1 MDNQLCREILKN
13 RDIKR
18 QRKIDEAIIKKR
30 KIYKDYPELEEIEKN
45 INLLALKITRNI
57 VASDEITRQVEKEN
71 MKSKLDKM
79 EEKKKRILKK
89 IGITEADLEPDFDCK
104 ICNDTGMVTKDN
116 ITSYCNCFKQE
127 VLNNTYKQ
135 SNILKLEEENFKTFD
150 NCYYS
155 NKKDKEKYGI
165 DKSPLEN
172 IELIKKIS
180 QDFCKNIKNNNQ
192 KSLLFTGNTGLGKTF
207 ISNCIAKDVIDQG
220 MNVVY
225 QTSPIL
231 MDQILD
237 YKFSYD
243 KTESQKEKYNRIFNV
258 DLLII
263 DDLGT
268 ETMNNNKF
276 TELFNIINTRL
287 LNNKKMVISTN
298 LSLNDLYNRYD
309 ERILSRLIGNFTI
322 CKFIGEDIRLKKK
335 KIKIKTKNR
344 IK

>member
-1 MDNQLCREILKN
+1 MDNQVYREILKK

-18 QRKIDEAIIKKR
+18 QRKIDEAIIKKK
-30 KIYKDYPELEEIEKN
+30 KIYKDYPELEEIEKE
-45 INLLALKITRNI
+45 INMLALNITRSI
-57 VASDEITRQVEKEN
+57 VASDEITKQIEKEN
-71 MKSKLDKM
+71 MKIKLDKL
-79 EEKKKRILKK
+79 EEKRHKILKK
-89 IGITEADLEPDFDCK
+89 IGITEKDLEPNFDCK
-104 ICNDTGMVTKDN
+104 VCNDTGMVTKDN
-116 ITSYCNCFKQE
+116 ITSYCNCFNQE
-127 VLNNTYKQ
+127 VLNYTYRQ
-135 SNILKLEEENFKTFD
+135 SNILKLDDENFKTFD

-155 NKKDKEKYGI
+155 SKPNKEKYGI
-165 DKSPLEN
+165 EKSPLEN
-172 IELIKKIS
+172 IEIIKNIAIE
-180 QDFCKNIKNNNQ
+180 FCKNIKSENQ
-192 KSLLFTGNTGLGKTF
+192 KNLLFTGNTGLGKTF
-207 ISNCIAKDVIDQG
+207 ISNCIAKELIDKG
-220 MNVVY
+220 INVVY

-231 MDQILD
+231 MDQIID

-243 KTESQKEKYNRIFNV
+243 KTESQKEKYNKIFNV

-335 KIKIKTKNR
+335 KIK
-344 IK
+344 

>member
-1 MDNQLCREILKN
+1 MDNQVYREILKK

-18 QRKIDEAIIKKR
+18 QRKIDEAIIKKK
-30 KIYKDYPELEEIEKN
+30 KIYKDYPELEEIERE
-45 INLLALKITRNI
+45 INMLALNITRSI
-57 VASDEITRQVEKEN
+57 VASDEITKQIEKEN
-71 MKSKLDKM
+71 MKIKLDKL
-79 EEKKKRILKK
+79 EEKRHKILKK
-89 IGITEADLEPDFDCK
+89 IGITEKDLEPNFDCK
-104 ICNDTGMVTKDN
+104 VCNDTGMVTKDN
-116 ITSYCNCFKQE
+116 ITSYCNCFNQE
-127 VLNNTYKQ
+127 VLNYTYRQ
-135 SNILKLEEENFKTFD
+135 SNILKLADENFKTFD

-155 NKKDKEKYGI
+155 SKPNKEKYGI
-165 DKSPLEN
+165 EKSPLEN
-172 IELIKKIS
+172 IEIIKNIAIE
-180 QDFCKNIKNNNQ
+180 FCKNIKSENQ
-192 KSLLFTGNTGLGKTF
+192 KNLLFTGNTGLGKTF
-207 ISNCIAKDVIDQG
+207 ISNCIAKELIDKG
-220 MNVVY
+220 LNVVY

-231 MDQILD
+231 MDQIID

-243 KTESQKEKYNRIFNV
+243 KTESQKEKYNKIFNV

-309 ERILSRLIGNFTI
+309 ERILSRLIGNFII

-335 KIKIKTKNR
+335 KIK
-344 IK
+344 

>member
-1 MDNQLCREILKN
+1 MDNQVYREILKK

-18 QRKIDEAIIKKR
+18 QRKIDEAIIKKK
-30 KIYKDYPELEEIEKN
+30 KIYKDYPELEEIERE
-45 INLLALKITRNI
+45 INMLALNITRSI
-57 VASDEITRQVEKEN
+57 VASDEITKQIEKEN
-71 MKSKLDKM
+71 MKIKLDKL
-79 EEKKKRILKK
+79 EEKRHKILKK
-89 IGITEADLEPDFDCK
+89 IGITEKDLEPNFDCK
-104 ICNDTGMVTKDN
+104 VCNDTGMVTKDN

-127 VLNNTYKQ
+127 VLNYTYRQ
-135 SNILKLEEENFKTFD
+135 SNILKLDDENFKTFD

-155 NKKDKEKYGI
+155 SKPNKEKYGI
-165 DKSPLEN
+165 EKSPLEN
-172 IELIKKIS
+172 IEIIKNIAIE
-180 QDFCKNIKNNNQ
+180 FCKNIKSENQ
-192 KSLLFTGNTGLGKTF
+192 KNLLFTGNTGLGKTF
-207 ISNCIAKDVIDQG
+207 ISNCIAKELIDKG
-220 MNVVY
+220 LNVVY

-231 MDQILD
+231 MDQIID

-243 KTESQKEKYNRIFNV
+243 KTESQKEKYNKIFNV

-335 KIKIKTKNR
+335 KIK
-344 IK
+344 

>member
-1 MDNQLCREILKN
+1 MDNQVYREILKK

-18 QRKIDEAIIKKR
+18 QRKIDEAIIKKK
-30 KIYKDYPELEEIEKN
+30 KIYKDYPELEEIERE
-45 INLLALKITRNI
+45 INMLALNITRSI
-57 VASDEITRQVEKEN
+57 VASDEITKQIEKEN
-71 MKSKLDKM
+71 MKIKLDKL
-79 EEKKKRILKK
+79 EEKRHKILKK
-89 IGITEADLEPDFDCK
+89 IGITEKDLEPNFDCK
-104 ICNDTGMVTKDN
+104 VCNDTGMVTKDN
-116 ITSYCNCFKQE
+116 ITSYCNCFNQE
-127 VLNNTYKQ
+127 VLNYTYRQ
-135 SNILKLEEENFKTFD
+135 SNILKLDDENFKTFD

-155 NKKDKEKYGI
+155 SKPNKEKYGI
-165 DKSPLEN
+165 EKSPLEN
-172 IELIKKIS
+172 IEIIKNIAIE
-180 QDFCKNIKNNNQ
+180 FCKNIKSENQ
-192 KSLLFTGNTGLGKTF
+192 KNLLFTGNTGLGKTF
-207 ISNCIAKDVIDQG
+207 ISNCIAKELIDKG
-220 MNVVY
+220 LNVVY

-231 MDQILD
+231 MDQIID

-243 KTESQKEKYNRIFNV
+243 KTESQKEKYNKIFNV

-309 ERILSRLIGNFTI
+309 ERILSRLIGNFII

-335 KIKIKTKNR
+335 KIK
-344 IK
+344 

>member
-1 MDNQLCREILKN
+1 MDNQVYREILKK

-18 QRKIDEAIIKKR
+18 QRKIDEAIIKKK
-30 KIYKDYPELEEIEKN
+30 KIYKDYPELEDIEKE
-45 INLLALKITRNI
+45 INMLALNITRSI
-57 VASDEITRQVEKEN
+57 VASDEITKQIEKEN
-71 MKSKLDKM
+71 MKIKLDKL
-79 EEKKKRILKK
+79 EEKRHKILKK
-89 IGITEADLEPDFDCK
+89 IGITEKDLEPNFDCK
-104 ICNDTGMVTKDN
+104 VCNDTGMVTKDN
-116 ITSYCNCFKQE
+116 ITSYCNCFNQE
-127 VLNNTYKQ
+127 VLNYTYRQ
-135 SNILKLEEENFKTFD
+135 SNILKLDDENFKTFD

-155 NKKDKEKYGI
+155 SKPNKEKYGI
-165 DKSPLEN
+165 EKSPLEN
-172 IELIKKIS
+172 IEIIKNIAIE
-180 QDFCKNIKNNNQ
+180 FCKNIKSENQ
-192 KSLLFTGNTGLGKTF
+192 KNLLFTGNTGLGKTF
-207 ISNCIAKDVIDQG
+207 ISNCIAKELIDKG
-220 MNVVY
+220 LNVVY

-231 MDQILD
+231 MDQIID

-243 KTESQKEKYNRIFNV
+243 KTESQKEKYNKIFNV

-335 KIKIKTKNR
+335 KIK
-344 IK
+344 

>member
-1 MDNQLCREILKN
+1 MDNQIYKEILKK

-18 QRKIDEAIIKKR
+18 QKKIDEAIIKKKNTYR
-30 KIYKDYPELEEIEKN
+30 DYPELEEIETK
-45 INLLALKITRNI
+45 INMLALNITRNI

-71 MKSKLDKM
+71 MKLKLDRLEDQKQ
-79 EEKKKRILKK
+79 KILKK
-89 IGITEADLEPDFDCK
+89 IGIKNEDLEPNFDCK
-104 ICNDTGMVTKDN
+104 ICNDTGMITKDN

-127 VLNNTYKQ
+127 VLNYTYKQ
-135 SNILKLEEENFKTFD
+135 SNILKLDDENFKTFD

-155 NKKDKEKYGI
+155 SKTNKEKYGI
-165 DKSPLEN
+165 EKSPLDN
-172 IELIKKIS
+172 IEIIKNIAIE
-180 QDFCKNIKNNNQ
+180 FCKNIKCENQ
-192 KSLLFTGNTGLGKTF
+192 KNLLFTGNTGLGKTF
-207 ISNCIAKDVIDQG
+207 LSNCIAKEVIDKG
-220 MNVVY
+220 LNVVY

-231 MDQILD
+231 MDQILE

-243 KTESQKEKYNRIFNV
+243 KTETQKEKYNKIFNV

-335 KIKIKTKNR
+335 KIK
-344 IK
+344 

>member
-1 MDNQLCREILKN
+1 MDNQVYREILKK

-18 QRKIDEAIIKKR
+18 QRKIDEAIIKKK
-30 KIYKDYPELEEIEKN
+30 KIYKDYPELEEIERE
-45 INLLALKITRNI
+45 INMLALNITRSI
-57 VASDEITRQVEKEN
+57 VASDEITKQIEKEN
-71 MKSKLDKM
+71 MKIKLDKL
-79 EEKKKRILKK
+79 EEKRHKILKK
-89 IGITEADLEPDFDCK
+89 IGITEKDLEPNFDCK
-104 ICNDTGMVTKDN
+104 VCNDTGMVTKDN
-116 ITSYCNCFKQE
+116 ITSYCNCFNQE
-127 VLNNTYKQ
+127 VLNYTYRQ
-135 SNILKLEEENFKTFD
+135 SNILKLDDENFKTFD

-155 NKKDKEKYGI
+155 SKPNKEKYGI
-165 DKSPLEN
+165 EKSPLEN
-172 IELIKKIS
+172 IEIIKNIAIE
-180 QDFCKNIKNNNQ
+180 FCKNIKSENQ
-192 KSLLFTGNTGLGKTF
+192 KNLLFTGNTGLGKTF
-207 ISNCIAKDVIDQG
+207 ISNCIAKELIDKG
-220 MNVVY
+220 LNVVY

-231 MDQILD
+231 MDQIID

-243 KTESQKEKYNRIFNV
+243 KTESQKEKYNKIFNV

-335 KIKIKTKNR
+335 KIK
-344 IK
+344 

>member
-1 MDNQLCREILKN
+1 MDNQVYREILKK

-18 QRKIDEAIIKKR
+18 QRKIDEAIIKKK
-30 KIYKDYPELEEIEKN
+30 KIYKDYPELEEIERE
-45 INLLALKITRNI
+45 INMLALNITRSI
-57 VASDEITRQVEKEN
+57 VASDEITKQIEKEN
-71 MKSKLDKM
+71 MKIKLDKL
-79 EEKKKRILKK
+79 EEKRHKILKK
-89 IGITEADLEPDFDCK
+89 IGITEKDLEPNFDCK
-104 ICNDTGMVTKDN
+104 VCNDTGMVTKDN

-127 VLNNTYKQ
+127 ILNYTYRQ
-135 SNILKLEEENFKTFD
+135 SNILKLDDENFKTFD

-155 NKKDKEKYGI
+155 SKPNKEKYGI
-165 DKSPLEN
+165 EKSPLEN
-172 IELIKKIS
+172 IEIIKNIAIE
-180 QDFCKNIKNNNQ
+180 FCKNIKSENQ
-192 KSLLFTGNTGLGKTF
+192 KNLLFTGNTGLGKTF
-207 ISNCIAKDVIDQG
+207 ISNCIAKELIDKG
-220 MNVVY
+220 LNVVY

-231 MDQILD
+231 MDQIID

-243 KTESQKEKYNRIFNV
+243 KTESQKEKYNKIFNV

-335 KIKIKTKNR
+335 KIK
-344 IK
+344 

>member
-1 MDNQLCREILKN
+1 MDNQVYREIFKK

-18 QRKIDEAIIKKR
+18 QRKIDEAIIKKK
-30 KIYKDYPELEEIEKN
+30 KIYKDYPELEEIERE
-45 INLLALKITRNI
+45 INMLALNITRSI
-57 VASDEITRQVEKEN
+57 VASDEITKQIEKEN
-71 MKSKLDKM
+71 MKIKLDKL
-79 EEKKKRILKK
+79 EEKRHKILKK
-89 IGITEADLEPDFDCK
+89 IGITEKDLEPNFDCK
-104 ICNDTGMVTKDN
+104 VCNDTGMVTKDN
-116 ITSYCNCFKQE
+116 ITSYCNCFNQE
-127 VLNNTYKQ
+127 VLNYTYRQ
-135 SNILKLEEENFKTFD
+135 SNILKLNEENFKTFD

-155 NKKDKEKYGI
+155 SKPNKEKYGI
-165 DKSPLEN
+165 EKSPLEN
-172 IELIKKIS
+172 IEIIKNIAIE
-180 QDFCKNIKNNNQ
+180 FCKNIKSENQ
-192 KSLLFTGNTGLGKTF
+192 KNLLFTGNTGLGKTF
-207 ISNCIAKDVIDQG
+207 ISNCIAKELIDKG
-220 MNVVY
+220 LNVVY

-231 MDQILD
+231 MDQIID

-243 KTESQKEKYNRIFNV
+243 KTESQKEKYNKIFNV

-309 ERILSRLIGNFTI
+309 ERILSRLIGNFII

-335 KIKIKTKNR
+335 KIK
-344 IK
+344 

>member
-1 MDNQLCREILKN
+1 MDNQAYKEILKQ

-18 QRKIDEAIIKKR
+18 QKKIDEAIIKKN
-30 KIYKDYPELEEIEKN
+30 KLYQDYPKLEEIDRKINMMALN
-45 INLLALKITRNI
+45 IARSI
-57 VASDEITRQVEKEN
+57 VASDEITRQVEEEN
-71 MKSKLDKM
+71 MKINLDKL
-79 EEKKKRILKK
+79 EKEKVKILNK
-89 IGITEADLEPDFDCK
+89 IGINHQDLEPDFDCK
-104 ICNDTGMVTKDN
+104 ICNDTGMITKEN
-116 ITSYCNCFKQE
+116 ITSYCNCFKQDI
-127 VLNNTYKQ
+127 LNYTYKQ
-135 SNILKLEEENFKTFD
+135 SNILKLQEENFKTFD

-155 NKKDKEKYGI
+155 NKPDKEKYGI
-165 DKSPLEN
+165 EKSPLEN

-180 QDFCKNIKNNNQ
+180 IEFCKNIKSDKQ
-192 KSLLFTGNTGLGKTF
+192 KNLLFTGNTGLGKTF
-207 ISNCIAKDVIDQG
+207 LSNCIAKEVIEKG
-220 MNVVY
+220 LNVVY

-243 KTESQKEKYNRIFNV
+243 KTNEQKEKYNKIFNV

-309 ERILSRLIGNFTI
+309 ERILSRLIGNFTV
-322 CKFIGEDIRLKKK
+322 CKFIGDDIRLKKK
-335 KIKIKTKNR
+335 KIK
-344 IK
+344 

>member
-18 QRKIDEAIIKKR
+18 QRKIDEAIIKKG

-104 ICNDTGMVTKDN
+104 ICNDTGMVTKNN

-192 KSLLFTGNTGLGKTF
+192 
-207 ISNCIAKDVIDQG
+207 
-220 MNVVY
+220 
-225 QTSPIL
+225 
-231 MDQILD
+231 
-237 YKFSYD
+237 
-243 KTESQKEKYNRIFNV
+243 
-258 DLLII
+258 
-263 DDLGT
+263 
-268 ETMNNNKF
+268 
-276 TELFNIINTRL
+276 
-287 LNNKKMVISTN
+287 
-298 LSLNDLYNRYD
+298 
-309 ERILSRLIGNFTI
+309 
-322 CKFIGEDIRLKKK
+322 
-335 KIKIKTKNR
+335 
-344 IK
+344 

>member
-1 MDNQLCREILKN
+1 MDNQVYREILKK

-18 QRKIDEAIIKKR
+18 QRKIDEAIIKKK
-30 KIYKDYPELEEIEKN
+30 KIYKDYPELEDIEKE
-45 INLLALKITRNI
+45 INMLALNITRSI
-57 VASDEITRQVEKEN
+57 VASDEITKQIEKEN
-71 MKSKLDKM
+71 MKIKLDKL
-79 EEKKKRILKK
+79 EEKRHKILKK
-89 IGITEADLEPDFDCK
+89 IGITEKDLEPNFDCK
-104 ICNDTGMVTKDN
+104 VCNDTGMVTKDN
-116 ITSYCNCFKQE
+116 ITSYCNCFNQE
-127 VLNNTYKQ
+127 VLNYTYSQ
-135 SNILKLEEENFKTFD
+135 SNILKLNDENFKTFD

-155 NKKDKEKYGI
+155 SKPNKEKYGVE
-165 DKSPLEN
+165 KSPLEN
-172 IELIKKIS
+172 IEIIKSIAIE
-180 QDFCKNIKNNNQ
+180 FCKNIKSEKQ
-192 KSLLFTGNTGLGKTF
+192 KNLLFTGNTGLGKTF
-207 ISNCIAKDVIDQG
+207 ISNCIAKELIDKG
-220 MNVVY
+220 LNVVY

-231 MDQILD
+231 MDQIID

-243 KTESQKEKYNRIFNV
+243 KTESQKEKYNKIFNV

-335 KIKIKTKNR
+335 KIK
-344 IK
+344 

>member
-1 MDNQLCREILKN
+1 MDNQVYREILKK

-18 QRKIDEAIIKKR
+18 QRKIDEAIIKKK
-30 KIYKDYPELEEIEKN
+30 KIYKDYPELEEIEKE
-45 INLLALKITRNI
+45 INMLALNITRSI
-57 VASDEITRQVEKEN
+57 VASDEITKQIEKEN
-71 MKSKLDKM
+71 MKIKLDKL
-79 EEKKKRILKK
+79 EEKRHKILKK
-89 IGITEADLEPDFDCK
+89 IGITEKDLEPNFDCK
-104 ICNDTGMVTKDN
+104 VCNDTGMVTKDN
-116 ITSYCNCFKQE
+116 ITSYCNCFNQE
-127 VLNNTYKQ
+127 VLNYTYSQ
-135 SNILKLEEENFKTFD
+135 SNILKLNDENFKTFD

-155 NKKDKEKYGI
+155 SKPNKEKYGVE
-165 DKSPLEN
+165 KSPLEN
-172 IELIKKIS
+172 IEIIKNIAIE
-180 QDFCKNIKNNNQ
+180 FCKNIKSEKQ
-192 KSLLFTGNTGLGKTF
+192 KNLLFTGNTGLGKTF
-207 ISNCIAKDVIDQG
+207 ISNCIAKELIDKG
-220 MNVVY
+220 LNVVY

-231 MDQILD
+231 MDQIIE

-243 KTESQKEKYNRIFNV
+243 KTESQKEKYNKIFNV

-335 KIKIKTKNR
+335 KIK
-344 IK
+344 

>member
-1 MDNQLCREILKN
+1 MDNQVYREILKK

-18 QRKIDEAIIKKR
+18 QRKIDEAIIKKK
-30 KIYKDYPELEEIEKN
+30 KIYKDYPELEEIEKE
-45 INLLALKITRNI
+45 INMLALNITRSI
-57 VASDEITRQVEKEN
+57 VASDEVTRQVEKEN
-71 MKSKLDKM
+71 MKIKLDKL
-79 EEKKKRILKK
+79 EDKKHKMLKK
-89 IGITEADLEPDFDCK
+89 IGITQNDLEPDFDCK
-104 ICNDTGMVTKDN
+104 MCNDTGMITKDN
-116 ITSYCNCFKQE
+116 ITSYCNCFNQE
-127 VLNNTYKQ
+127 VLNYTYRQ
-135 SNILKLEEENFKTFD
+135 SNILKLDDENFKTFD

-155 NKKDKEKYGI
+155 SKPNKEKYGI
-165 DKSPLEN
+165 EKSPLEN
-172 IELIKKIS
+172 IEIIKSIAIE
-180 QDFCKNIKNNNQ
+180 FCKNIKSEKQ

-207 ISNCIAKDVIDQG
+207 ISNCIAKEVIDKG
-220 MNVVY
+220 LNVVY

-243 KTESQKEKYNRIFNV
+243 KTESQKEKYNKIFNV

-322 CKFIGEDIRLKKK
+322 CKFVGEDIRLKKK
-335 KIKIKTKNR
+335 KIK
-344 IK
+344 

>member
-104 ICNDTGMVTKDN
+104 ICNDTGMVTKNN

-243 KTESQKEKYNRIFNV
+243 KTESQKKKYNRIFNV

-335 KIKIKTKNR
+335 KIK
-344 IK
+344 

>member
-1 MDNQLCREILKN
+1 MDNQAYKEILKQ

-18 QRKIDEAIIKKR
+18 QKKIDEAIIKKN
-30 KIYKDYPELEEIEKN
+30 KIYQDYPKLEDIDKK
-45 INLLALKITRNI
+45 INMMALNITRSI
-57 VASDEITRQVEKEN
+57 VASDEITRQIEEEN
-71 MKSKLDKM
+71 MKINLDKL
-79 EEKKKRILKK
+79 EKEKTKILNQ
-89 IGITEADLEPDFDCK
+89 IGINQQDLEPNFDCK
-104 ICNDTGMVTKDN
+104 ICNDTGMITNGN
-116 ITSYCNCFKQE
+116 ITSYCNCFKQDI
-127 VLNNTYKQ
+127 LNYTYKQ
-135 SNILKLEEENFKTFD
+135 SNILKLQDENFKTFD

-155 NKKDKEKYGI
+155 NKADKEKYGI
-165 DKSPLEN
+165 EKSPLEN

-180 QDFCKNIKNNNQ
+180 IEFCKNIKSDKQ
-192 KSLLFTGNTGLGKTF
+192 KNLLFTGNTGLGKTF
-207 ISNCIAKDVIDQG
+207 LSNCIAKEVIEKG
-220 MNVVY
+220 LNVVY

-243 KTESQKEKYNRIFNV
+243 KTSEQKEKYNKIFNV

-298 LSLNDLYNRYD
+298 LTLNDLYNRYD
-309 ERILSRLIGNFTI
+309 ERILSRLIGNFTV
-322 CKFIGEDIRLKKK
+322 CKFIGDDIRLKKK
-335 KIKIKTKNR
+335 KIK
-344 IK
+344 

>member
-1 MDNQLCREILKN
+1 MDNQVYREILKK

-18 QRKIDEAIIKKR
+18 QRKIDEAIIKKK
-30 KIYKDYPELEEIEKN
+30 KIYKDYPELEEIEKE
-45 INLLALKITRNI
+45 INMLALNITRSI

-71 MKSKLDKM
+71 MKIKLDKL
-79 EEKKKRILKK
+79 EDKKHKMLKK
-89 IGITEADLEPDFDCK
+89 IGITQNDLEPDFDCK
-104 ICNDTGMVTKDN
+104 MCNDTGMITKDN
-116 ITSYCNCFKQE
+116 ITSYCNCFNQE
-127 VLNNTYKQ
+127 VLNYTYRQ
-135 SNILKLEEENFKTFD
+135 SNILKLDDENFKTFD

-155 NKKDKEKYGI
+155 SKPNKEKYGI
-165 DKSPLEN
+165 EKSPLEN
-172 IELIKKIS
+172 IEIIKSIAIE
-180 QDFCKNIKNNNQ
+180 FCKNIKSEKQ
-192 KSLLFTGNTGLGKTF
+192 KNLLFTGNTGLGKTF
-207 ISNCIAKDVIDQG
+207 ISNCIAKEVIDKG
-220 MNVVY
+220 LNVVY

-243 KTESQKEKYNRIFNV
+243 KTESQKEKYNKIFNV

-335 KIKIKTKNR
+335 KIK
-344 IK
+344 

>member
-1 MDNQLCREILKN
+1 MDNQVYREILKK

-18 QRKIDEAIIKKR
+18 QRKIDEAIIKKK
-30 KIYKDYPELEEIEKN
+30 KIYKDYPELEEIERE
-45 INLLALKITRNI
+45 INMLALNITRSI
-57 VASDEITRQVEKEN
+57 VASDEITKQIEKEN
-71 MKSKLDKM
+71 MKIKLDKL
-79 EEKKKRILKK
+79 EEKRHKILKK
-89 IGITEADLEPDFDCK
+89 IGITEKDLEPNFDCK
-104 ICNDTGMVTKDN
+104 VCNDTGMVTKDN
-116 ITSYCNCFKQE
+116 ITSYCNCFNQE
-127 VLNNTYKQ
+127 VLNYTYRQ
-135 SNILKLEEENFKTFD
+135 SNILKLDDENFKTFD

-155 NKKDKEKYGI
+155 SKPNKEKYGI
-165 DKSPLEN
+165 EKSPLEN
-172 IELIKKIS
+172 IGIIKNIAIE
-180 QDFCKNIKNNNQ
+180 FCKNIKSENQ
-192 KSLLFTGNTGLGKTF
+192 KNLLFTGNTGLGKTF
-207 ISNCIAKDVIDQG
+207 ISNCIAKELIDKG
-220 MNVVY
+220 LNVVY

-231 MDQILD
+231 MDQIID

-243 KTESQKEKYNRIFNV
+243 KTESQKEKYNKIFNV

-335 KIKIKTKNR
+335 KIK
-344 IK
+344 

>member
-1 MDNQLCREILKN
+1 MDNQVYREILKK

-18 QRKIDEAIIKKR
+18 QRKIDEAIIKKK
-30 KIYKDYPELEEIEKN
+30 KIYKDYPELEEIERE
-45 INLLALKITRNI
+45 INMLALNITRSI
-57 VASDEITRQVEKEN
+57 VASDEITKQIEKEN
-71 MKSKLDKM
+71 MKIKLDKL
-79 EEKKKRILKK
+79 EEKRHKILKK
-89 IGITEADLEPDFDCK
+89 IGITEKDLEPNFDCK
-104 ICNDTGMVTKDN
+104 VCNDTGMVTKDN
-116 ITSYCNCFKQE
+116 ITSYCNCFNQE
-127 VLNNTYKQ
+127 VLNYTYRQ
-135 SNILKLEEENFKTFD
+135 SNILKLDEENFKTFD

-155 NKKDKEKYGI
+155 SKPNKEKYGI
-165 DKSPLEN
+165 EKSPLEN
-172 IELIKKIS
+172 IEIIKNIAIE
-180 QDFCKNIKNNNQ
+180 FCKNIKSENQ
-192 KSLLFTGNTGLGKTF
+192 KNLLFTGNTGLGKTF
-207 ISNCIAKDVIDQG
+207 ISNCIAKELIDKG
-220 MNVVY
+220 LNVVY

-231 MDQILD
+231 MDQIID

-243 KTESQKEKYNRIFNV
+243 KTESQKEKYNKIFNV

-335 KIKIKTKNR
+335 KIK
-344 IK
+344 

>member
-104 ICNDTGMVTKDN
+104 ICNDTGMVTKN
-116 ITSYCNCFKQE
+116 KITSYCNCFKQE

-335 KIKIKTKNR
+335 KIK
-344 IK
+344 

>member
-1 MDNQLCREILKN
+1 MDNQVYREILKK

-18 QRKIDEAIIKKR
+18 QRKIDEAIIKKK
-30 KIYKDYPELEEIEKN
+30 KIYKDYPELEDIEKE
-45 INLLALKITRNI
+45 INMLALNITRSI
-57 VASDEITRQVEKEN
+57 VASDEITKQIEKEN
-71 MKSKLDKM
+71 MKIKLDKL
-79 EEKKKRILKK
+79 EEKRHKILKK
-89 IGITEADLEPDFDCK
+89 IGITEKDLEPNFDCK
-104 ICNDTGMVTKDN
+104 VCNDTGMVTKDN
-116 ITSYCNCFKQE
+116 ITSYCNCFNQE
-127 VLNNTYKQ
+127 VLNYTYSQ
-135 SNILKLEEENFKTFD
+135 SNILKLNDENFKTFD

-155 NKKDKEKYGI
+155 SKPNKEKYGI
-165 DKSPLEN
+165 EKSPLEN
-172 IELIKKIS
+172 IEIIKSIAIE
-180 QDFCKNIKNNNQ
+180 FCKNIKSEKQ
-192 KSLLFTGNTGLGKTF
+192 KNLLFTGNTGLGKTF
-207 ISNCIAKDVIDQG
+207 ISNCIAKELIDKG
-220 MNVVY
+220 LNVVY

-231 MDQILD
+231 MDQIID

-243 KTESQKEKYNRIFNV
+243 KTESQKEKYNKIFNV

-335 KIKIKTKNR
+335 KIK
-344 IK
+344 

>member
-1 MDNQLCREILKN
+1 MDNQVYREILKK

-18 QRKIDEAIIKKR
+18 QRKIDEAIIKKK
-30 KIYKDYPELEEIEKN
+30 KIYKDYPELEEIEKE
-45 INLLALKITRNI
+45 INMLALNITRSI
-57 VASDEITRQVEKEN
+57 VASDEITKQIEKEN
-71 MKSKLDKM
+71 MKIKLDKL
-79 EEKKKRILKK
+79 EEKRHKILKK
-89 IGITEADLEPDFDCK
+89 IGITEKDLEPNFDCK
-104 ICNDTGMVTKDN
+104 VCNDTGMVTKDN

-127 VLNNTYKQ
+127 VLNYTYRQ
-135 SNILKLEEENFKTFD
+135 SNILKLDDENFKTFD

-155 NKKDKEKYGI
+155 SKPNKEKYGI
-165 DKSPLEN
+165 EKSPLEN
-172 IELIKKIS
+172 IEIIKNIAIE
-180 QDFCKNIKNNNQ
+180 FCKNIKSENQ
-192 KSLLFTGNTGLGKTF
+192 KNLLFTGNTGLGKTF
-207 ISNCIAKDVIDQG
+207 ISNCIAKELIDKG
-220 MNVVY
+220 LNVVY

-231 MDQILD
+231 MDQIID

-243 KTESQKEKYNRIFNV
+243 KTESQKEKYNKIFNV

-335 KIKIKTKNR
+335 KIK
-344 IK
+344 

>member
-135 SNILKLEEENFKTFD
+135 SNILKLEEKNFKTFD

-335 KIKIKTKNR
+335 KIK
-344 IK
+344 

>member
-1 MDNQLCREILKN
+1 MDNQVYREILKK

-18 QRKIDEAIIKKR
+18 QRKIDEAIIKKK
-30 KIYKDYPELEEIEKN
+30 KIYKDYPELEEIEKE
-45 INLLALKITRNI
+45 INMLALNITRSI
-57 VASDEITRQVEKEN
+57 VASDEITKQIEKEN
-71 MKSKLDKM
+71 MKIKLDKL
-79 EEKKKRILKK
+79 EEKRHKILKK
-89 IGITEADLEPDFDCK
+89 IGITEKDLEPNFDCK
-104 ICNDTGMVTKDN
+104 VCNDTGMVTKDN
-116 ITSYCNCFKQE
+116 ITSYCNCFNQE
-127 VLNNTYKQ
+127 VLNYTYRQ
-135 SNILKLEEENFKTFD
+135 SNILKLDDENFKTFD

-155 NKKDKEKYGI
+155 SKPNKEKYGI
-165 DKSPLEN
+165 EKSPLEN
-172 IELIKKIS
+172 IGIIKNIAIE
-180 QDFCKNIKNNNQ
+180 FCKNIKSENQ
-192 KSLLFTGNTGLGKTF
+192 KNLLFTGNTGLGKTF
-207 ISNCIAKDVIDQG
+207 ISNCIAKELIDKG
-220 MNVVY
+220 LNVVY

-231 MDQILD
+231 MDQIID

-243 KTESQKEKYNRIFNV
+243 KTESQKEKYNKIFNV

-335 KIKIKTKNR
+335 KIK
-344 IK
+344 

>member
-135 SNILKLEEENFKTFD
+135 SNILKLEEENFKTFY

-335 KIKIKTKNR
+335 KIK
-344 IK
+344 

>member
-1 MDNQLCREILKN
+1 MDNQVYREILKK

-18 QRKIDEAIIKKR
+18 QRKIDEAIIKKK
-30 KIYKDYPELEEIEKN
+30 KIYKDYPELEEIERE
-45 INLLALKITRNI
+45 INMLALNITRSI
-57 VASDEITRQVEKEN
+57 VASDEITKQIEKEN
-71 MKSKLDKM
+71 MKIKLDKL
-79 EEKKKRILKK
+79 EEKRHKILKK
-89 IGITEADLEPDFDCK
+89 IGITEKDLEPNFDCK
-104 ICNDTGMVTKDN
+104 VCNDTGMVTKDN
-116 ITSYCNCFKQE
+116 ITSYCNCFNQE
-127 VLNNTYKQ
+127 VLNYTYRQ
-135 SNILKLEEENFKTFD
+135 SNILKLDDENFKTFD

-155 NKKDKEKYGI
+155 SKPNKEKYGI
-165 DKSPLEN
+165 EKSPLEN
-172 IELIKKIS
+172 IGIIKNIAIE
-180 QDFCKNIKNNNQ
+180 FCKNIKSENHKN
-192 KSLLFTGNTGLGKTF
+192 LLFTGNTGLGKTF
-207 ISNCIAKDVIDQG
+207 ISNCIAKELIDKG
-220 MNVVY
+220 LNVVY

-231 MDQILD
+231 MDQIID

-243 KTESQKEKYNRIFNV
+243 KTESQKEKYNKIFNV

-335 KIKIKTKNR
+335 KIK
-344 IK
+344 

>member
-1 MDNQLCREILKN
+1 MDNQVYREILKK

-18 QRKIDEAIIKKR
+18 QRKIDEAIIKKK
-30 KIYKDYPELEEIEKN
+30 KIYKDYPELEEIEKE
-45 INLLALKITRNI
+45 INMLALNITRSI
-57 VASDEITRQVEKEN
+57 VASDEITKQIEKEN
-71 MKSKLDKM
+71 MKIKLDKL
-79 EEKKKRILKK
+79 EEKRHKILKK
-89 IGITEADLEPDFDCK
+89 IGITEKDLEPNFDCK
-104 ICNDTGMVTKDN
+104 VCNDTGMVTKDN
-116 ITSYCNCFKQE
+116 ITSYCNCFNQE
-127 VLNNTYKQ
+127 VLNYTYRQ
-135 SNILKLEEENFKTFD
+135 SNILKLDDENFKTFD

-155 NKKDKEKYGI
+155 SKPNKEKYGI
-165 DKSPLEN
+165 EKSPLEN
-172 IELIKKIS
+172 IEIIKNIAIE
-180 QDFCKNIKNNNQ
+180 FCKNIKSENQ
-192 KSLLFTGNTGLGKTF
+192 KNLLFTGNTGLGKTF
-207 ISNCIAKDVIDQG
+207 ISNCIAKELIDKG
-220 MNVVY
+220 LNVVY

-231 MDQILD
+231 MDQIID

-243 KTESQKEKYNRIFNV
+243 KTESQKEKYNKIFNV

-335 KIKIKTKNR
+335 KIK
-344 IK
+344 